1 MHASRTRGPRVG
13 LMPYPAARGLTH
25 MPQVIYCLEGEKMKF
40 DTSTDV
46 GRRFKESWLD
56 RIVMDKRAIRADMAL
71 RHKI

>member
-1 MHASRTRGPRVG
+1 
-13 LMPYPAARGLTH
+13 

-71 RHKI
+71 RHKT